1 MIPQMKCPEKPTSI
15 IWNYI
20 EVEILTD
27 LKNDINVLISAL
39 SDKKG
44 LDIKALQVGEVSI
57 ISDYFIIVTGT
68 NTSQLD
74 ALRDIAEE
82 KMKDMDYKLKNREGR
97 SEGGWILLDYGTV
110 IIHIFSE
117 EMREFYDLD
126 YTWRDVPQ
134 LAY

>member
-74 ALRDIAEE
+74 ALRAVAEE

>member
-1 MIPQMKCPEKPTSI
+1 MSI
-15 IWNYI
+15 IWNYT

-27 LKNDINVLISAL
+27 IKNDINVLISAL

-44 LDIKALQVGEVSI
+44 LDIKARQVGEVSI

-110 IIHIFSE
+110 IIHIFSS
-117 EMREFYDLD
+117 EMREFYNLD
-126 YTWRDVPQ
+126 HTWRDVPQ
-134 LAY
+134 LAF

>member
-1 MIPQMKCPEKPTSI
+1 MKCPEKPTSI